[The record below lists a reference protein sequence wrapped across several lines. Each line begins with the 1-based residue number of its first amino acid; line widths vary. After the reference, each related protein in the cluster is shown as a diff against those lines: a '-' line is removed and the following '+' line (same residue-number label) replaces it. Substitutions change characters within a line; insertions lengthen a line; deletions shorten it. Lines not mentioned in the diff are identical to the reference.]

1 MGLSPRRHL
10 APPLPFGGEAPANAP
25 THFPL
30 KTPPRIT
37 QRAASERLWRRAE
50 EIRSLCGLPPLT
62 REEAGSPDG
71 TTPVALESLVE
82 LLLSDLE
89 TNFRRELAT
98 RVQLEGLGELVA
110 FTAKDAEPGSSYRT
124 LLNYL
129 AKALDEPHLWL
140 GVLDGSPPAF
150 TIHRAG
156 DPAIVDVAPE
166 RVPAQW
172 LQPDWLRWIAMGEG
186 NPELWTSP
194 SASRKGGPWRPI
206 AIRGELAGD
215 RLSGETPACPGA
227 IVAGSICALSRTPL
241 EEMAGGHR
249 VCGRCEFRHVVAL
262 IGVEGA
268 EAPGRLLR
276 LDAIAPSLGPIL
288 VNLGLKEA
296 LDLEARFRDE
306 VIENLPLGVMAIDTR
321 GRTVTWNRAAESI
334 TGLDRETVRTTPV
347 PRLLPDRTW
356 HQTLVKSLDEG
367 SHTVGEEHDVVRPDG
382 SSVPVEMS
390 TAPLRDSEGRIRG
403 AVATLLD
410 VSSLKQMESRIRQ
423 LDRLAALGRFASSVA
438 HELRNP
444 LTGIA
449 TGVQY
454 LSRGFP
460 EGDDRHE
467 SVAFIL
473 KEVVRLNTIIQ
484 DLFTATKPREL
495 NLRTAALAEIAT
507 WAVRGA
513 SPAADAAGV
522 TIVIEGAD
530 EWPSGTV
537 DADQIQQV
545 LLNLIQNAVQSTLA
559 GGTIYIRGRR
569 RSGPPAGVVLEVED
583 TGSGIPEEHLPRIFE
598 PFYTTRP
605 KGTGLGLFV
614 AHGIVQRHGGTLE
627 AESSVGK
634 GTRFRIFLPDAPN

>member
-1 MGLSPRRHL
+1 V
-10 APPLPFGGEAPANAP
+10 GEP
-25 THFPL
+25 TPTYLPL
-30 KTPPRIT
+30 KTPPRTT

-62 REEAGSPDG
+62 GEEAGSPDG

-82 LLLSDLE
+82 LLLRDLE

-124 LLNYL
+124 LVNYL
-129 AKALDEPHLWL
+129 ARALDEQHLWL

-150 TIHRAG
+150 TIYRSG
-156 DPAIVDVAPE
+156 DPSVADVTVE

-186 NPELWTSP
+186 NPDLWTSP
-194 SASRKGGPWRPI
+194 SSSRKGGPWRPI

-215 RLSGETPACPGA
+215 RLSGEIPVCPGA
-227 IVAGSICALSRTPL
+227 VVAGTVCALSRTPL

-249 VCGRCEFRHVVAL
+249 ACGRCEFRHVVAL
-262 IGVEGA
+262 MGVEGTD
-268 EAPGRLLR
+268 APDQMVKLE
-276 LDAIAPSLGPIL
+276 AIAPSLGPIL

-306 VIENLPLGVMAIDTR
+306 VIENLPLGIVAMDTR

-334 TGLDRETVRTTPV
+334 TGLDREAVRTTPV
-347 PRLLPDRTW
+347 PRLVPDRAW
-356 HQTLVKSLDEG
+356 HQTLVKSLEDG
-367 SHTVGEEHDVVRPDG
+367 TQTVGLEHDVVRPDG

-410 VSSLKQMESRIRQ
+410 VSSLKQMEVRIRQ

-460 EGDDRHE
+460 EGDERHE
-467 SVAFIL
+467 SVSFIL

-484 DLFTATKPREL
+484 DLFTATKPRAL
-495 NLRTAALAEIAT
+495 NLRPTSLAEVAA

-513 SPAADAAGV
+513 SPAAVASGIRIVVEDA
-522 TIVIEGAD
+522 D
-530 EWPSGTV
+530 DWPMALV
-537 DADQIQQV
+537 DSDQIQQV
-545 LLNLIQNAVQSTLA
+545 LLNLVQNAVQATPP
-559 GGTIYIRGRR
+559 GGSIRLRARR
-569 RSGPPAGVVLEVED
+569 REGAHGGAVIEVED
-583 TGSGIPEEHLPRIFE
+583 SGAGIPAEHLPRIFE

-627 AESSVGK
+627 AESGVGK
-634 GTRFRIFLPDAPN
+634 GARFRIFLPDAPN

>member
-1 MGLSPRRHL
+1 M
-10 APPLPFGGEAPANAP
+10 
-25 THFPL
+25 
-30 KTPPRIT
+30 KTPPRTT

-50 EIRSLCGLPPLT
+50 EIRSLCGLPPFT
-62 REEAGSPDG
+62 GEEAGSPEG

-82 LLLSDLE
+82 LLLRDLE
-89 TNFRRELAT
+89 MNFRRELAT

-110 FTAKDAEPGSSYRT
+110 FTANDAEPGSSYRT
-124 LLNYL
+124 LVNYL
-129 AKALDEPHLWL
+129 ARALDESRLWL

-150 TIHRAG
+150 TMYRAG
-156 DPAIVDVAPE
+156 DPNVVDVAPE

-194 SASRKGGPWRPI
+194 AASRKGGPWRPI
-206 AIRGELAGD
+206 PIRGELAGD
-215 RLSGETPACPGA
+215 RLSGDSPPCPGA
-227 IVAGSICALSRTPL
+227 VVAGGICALSRAPL

-262 IGVEGA
+262 IGVEGT
-268 EAPGRLLR
+268 EDPKRMVR

-306 VIENLPLGVMAIDTR
+306 VIDNLPLGVVAIDTR
-321 GRTVTWNRAAESI
+321 GRTVTWNRAAEDI
-334 TGLDRETVRTTPV
+334 TGLDREVVRTTPV

-356 HQTLVKSLDEG
+356 HQALVRSLEEG
-367 SHTVGEEHDVVRPDG
+367 AQSVGGEHDVVRPDG
-382 SSVPVEMS
+382 TSVPVEMG

-410 VSSLKQMESRIRQ
+410 VSHLKQMEGRIRQ

-460 EGDDRHE
+460 AGDERHE

-495 NLRTAALAEIAT
+495 TLRPTSLSDVAA

-513 SPAADAAGV
+513 SPAADASGV
-522 TIVIEGAD
+522 TIVVEGAD
-530 EWPSGTV
+530 EWPTASV

-545 LLNLIQNAVQSTLA
+545 LLNLVQNAVQATPS
-559 GGTIYIRGRR
+559 GGTIRLRARR
-569 RSGPPAGVVLEVED
+569 RPGSPAGVILEVED
-583 TGSGIPEEHLPRIFE
+583 SGTGIAAEHLPRIFE

-627 AESSVGK
+627 AESDVGK